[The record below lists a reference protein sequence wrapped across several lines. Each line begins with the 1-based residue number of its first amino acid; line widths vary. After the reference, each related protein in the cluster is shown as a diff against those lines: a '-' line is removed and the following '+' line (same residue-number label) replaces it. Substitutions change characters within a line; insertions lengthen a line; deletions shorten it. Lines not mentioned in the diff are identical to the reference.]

1 MNMDPLPLE
10 KELRIESIKRHITEL
25 PRDELIESLA
35 SAIDTLTRMTHQTK
49 QLLAYIDILE
59 ARTHPAGDSHGAGR
73 LDNRAD

>member
-25 PRDELIESLA
+25 PREELVENLA

-49 QLLAYIDILE
+49 QLLAYIEVMEEKLGWCDGPVGV
-59 ARTHPAGDSHGAGR
+59 HGDTV
-73 LDNRAD
+73 